1 MRDPRVLRPFVHALR
16 SDSIAM
22 HPYREPPPP
31 AVEERGPD
39 EEAVLYATLLAIG
52 SIPVIVA
59 GVGATAFGFD
69 ATLGSLMTAAG
80 ALGLLRRRRYV
91 HRRS

>member
-1 MRDPRVLRPFVHALR
+1 
-16 SDSIAM
+16 M
-22 HPYREPPPP
+22 HPYRDPPPP
-31 AVEERGPD
+31 PVEERAPD
-39 EEAVLYATLLAIG
+39 EEVVLYGTLVAIG
-52 SIPVIVA
+52 SIPVVA
-59 GVGATAFGFD
+59 AGLGATAFGFD

>member
-1 MRDPRVLRPFVHALR
+1 MRDLRVLRPFVHPTR
-16 SDSIAM
+16 SDAIAM

-52 SIPVIVA
+52 SIPVIAA
-59 GVGATAFGFD
+59 GLGATPFGFD

-80 ALGLLRRRRYV
+80 ALGLVRRCRYV